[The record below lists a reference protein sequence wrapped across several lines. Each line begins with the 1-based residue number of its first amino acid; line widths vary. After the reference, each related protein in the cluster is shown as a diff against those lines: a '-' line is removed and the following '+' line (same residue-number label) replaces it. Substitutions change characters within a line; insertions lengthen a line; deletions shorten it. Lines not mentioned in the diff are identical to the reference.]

1 MKVVLGSFSVLSHVL
16 NNFHSVGY
24 LPRQE
29 FVRSEMVPVEH
40 ENEETSAE
48 GTSLICSRTLLLMNA
63 KFKLKSVDLVLHS
76 LGANSQMDR
85 FTKQLA
91 DFILPDYGIWSSV
104 LQTCFEITYK
114 KNFEASIDLREIQS
128 VIFRYKDH
136 IPKCSDLSILRNL
149 LLESHNCLYEA
160 TISNC
165 VFTVWL
171 SPRDA
176 SASSISVNET
186 HGGSISMGKTSYM
199 LDNSQTINEHG
210 RSRVQPSV
218 SVQNPAFDSN
228 SPALVSSHWILINVA
243 LSEVFM
249 ARCLMKRDLVGVHQF
264 KKLLSS
270 LSIGEKF
277 ETISWNIQGGLL
289 FLEPK
294 ALVMFIQYFSL
305 YFSCITSLLSTR
317 QSSLCHNE
325 TSEVDVTMTGLE
337 NRFATEYNQE
347 ILIQSQQI
355 HWEIS
360 ETFSLDMSQCDLIF
374 VVEDGSDGIWEL
386 VLEVDIH
393 SDHKLENRQKKFI
406 FEISRILILSQVLQ
420 KNLGNG
426 NRIPHFFSLDSEELS
441 SHLATSDSTEA
452 SP

>member
-1 MKVVLGSFSVLSHVL
+1 
-16 NNFHSVGY
+16 
-24 LPRQE
+24 
-29 FVRSEMVPVEH
+29 
-40 ENEETSAE
+40 
-48 GTSLICSRTLLLMNA
+48 
-63 KFKLKSVDLVLHS
+63 
-76 LGANSQMDR
+76 
-85 FTKQLA
+85 
-91 DFILPDYGIWSSV
+91 
-104 LQTCFEITYK
+104 
-114 KNFEASIDLREIQS
+114 
-128 VIFRYKDH
+128 
-136 IPKCSDLSILRNL
+136 
-149 LLESHNCLYEA
+149 
-160 TISNC
+160 
-165 VFTVWL
+165 
-171 SPRDA
+171 
-176 SASSISVNET
+176 
-186 HGGSISMGKTSYM
+186 
-199 LDNSQTINEHG
+199 
-210 RSRVQPSV
+210 
-218 SVQNPAFDSN
+218 
-228 SPALVSSHWILINVA
+228 
-243 LSEVFM
+243 
-249 ARCLMKRDLVGVHQF
+249 
-264 KKLLSS
+264 
-270 LSIGEKF
+270 
-277 ETISWNIQGGLL
+277 
-289 FLEPK
+289 
-294 ALVMFIQYFSL
+294 MFIQYFSL

-374 VVEDGSDGIWEL
+374 VVEDGSGTFGLCCCSILLDPICYLRIIFNDKLIHADGIWEL